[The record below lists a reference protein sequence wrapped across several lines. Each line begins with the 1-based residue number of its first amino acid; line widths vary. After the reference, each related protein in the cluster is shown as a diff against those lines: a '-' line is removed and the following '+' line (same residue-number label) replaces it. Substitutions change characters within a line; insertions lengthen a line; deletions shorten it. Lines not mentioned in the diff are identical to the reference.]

1 MKTIIQNS
9 KLRYGCA
16 LTLAAAL
23 SVVVYLFCPVP
34 DRDTVVNTYLYG
46 EVNEVSTSPV
56 IAALNAATE
65 NDIVVIHIES
75 PGGSVLAGYWVI
87 DAIKETKAK
96 VVEVKV
102 DGFAASMAAVITMYA
117 DKITLDD
124 NAVMLFHSYS
134 VNGVKVTPSDDKML
148 QLMYQQSVAEL
159 ARCCSKVLS
168 QTDLFK
174 ITYEQEDLVFSGE
187 EIMERLKKYNE
198 SHK

>member
-1 MKTIIQNS
+1 M
-9 KLRYGCA
+9 
-16 LTLAAAL
+16 
-23 SVVVYLFCPVP
+23 
-34 DRDTVVNTYLYG
+34 
-46 EVNEVSTSPV
+46 
-56 IAALNAATE
+56 
-65 NDIVVIHIES
+65 
-75 PGGSVLAGYWVI
+75 I

-134 VNGVKVTPSDDKML
+134 ANGVKVTPSDDKML